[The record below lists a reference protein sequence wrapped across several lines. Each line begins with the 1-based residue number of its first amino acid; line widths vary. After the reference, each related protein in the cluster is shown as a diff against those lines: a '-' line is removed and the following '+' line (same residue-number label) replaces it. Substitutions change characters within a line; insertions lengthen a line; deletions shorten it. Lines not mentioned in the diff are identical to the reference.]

1 MHEPT
6 PRIQASL
13 SITKQK
19 PNHMPNLI
27 VSTCGTSIFTNG
39 LSSQELRKLLTNHA
53 NTVDQNAIEPAI
65 IEHAQQVATK
75 LVGTSKVQDLVRD
88 SAELAGLAAFYGGTL
103 QASNGQDHHILLS
116 TDTWLG
122 ERSAQIIASVLQQ
135 HGHSTEVKRGQDLR
149 TDSLSAYRAALSSL
163 VDWAY
168 TDLPVYKSRGYRVIF
183 NLTGGFKAVQGFMQ
197 TLGALHADE
206 SVYVF
211 ERSNELI
218 RLPRL
223 PIKMHAESWV
233 RDNLVAFRRMAQGLK
248 VDLAQV
254 ANVPEVLLFTV
265 DNEATLSEWGELVW
279 REVSP
284 SIYAESLHPS
294 PSSKLVWGTEFER
307 SLRDLDPSRLC
318 QINAK
323 MDDLARFME
332 TGQALKSLDFKIIKG
347 GAIKGSTYE
356 VDAWA
361 DGSAKRLFGHH
372 SSDKTQFVVDRLDHP
387 LH

>member
-1 MHEPT
+1 
-6 PRIQASL
+6 
-13 SITKQK
+13 
-19 PNHMPNLI
+19 LI
-27 VSTCGTSIFTNG
+27 VSTCGTSIFTNA
-39 LSSQELRKLLTNHA
+39 LSSQDLRKLLTNHA
-53 NTVDQNAIEPAI
+53 NTVHQNDLPPTVV
-65 IEHAQQVATK
+65 EHIQHVENRLLANSN
-75 LVGTSKVQDLVRD
+75 LQDLING

-103 QASNGQDHHILLS
+103 NANSGQDHHILLS

-135 HGHSTEVKRGQDLR
+135 HGHSTEVKRCQDLR
-149 TDSLSAYRAALSSL
+149 TDSLSAYRTALSSL

-168 TDLPVYKSRGYRVIF
+168 TDLPRYKSTGYRVIF

-233 RDNLVAFRRMAQGLK
+233 RDNLIAFRRMAQGLK
-248 VDLAQV
+248 VEMSQV
-254 ANVPEVLLFTV
+254 ADVPEVLLFTV

-279 REVSP
+279 REIRP
-284 SIYAESLHPS
+284 TIYSEILHPS
-294 PSSKLVWGTEFER
+294 PSPKVAWGSEFER
-307 SLRDLDPSRLC
+307 SLRDIDPSRLS
-318 QINAK
+318 QINTK
-323 MDDLARFME
+323 IDDLARFME
-332 TGQALKSLDFKIIKG
+332 TGQALKSLDFKVVKSG
-347 GAIKGSTYE
+347 PVKGSTYE

-372 SSDKTQFVVDRLDHP
+372 SADKTQFLLDRLDHA